1 MLSFDFDCYYMHI
14 VTVHRANIMKNN
26 NSEFDKKNMVQLEI
40 FEKLTLTVHK
50 KKKLSICILSC
61 L

>member
-40 FEKLTLTVHK
+40 FEKLYFN
-50 KKKLSICILSC
+50 SS
-61 L
+61 